1 MYHIIFLILLF
12 FSTYFLM
19 KKQKKIVHN
28 VLSFLL
34 LSFVTL
40 RYGQGSDYFSY
51 IFIFQ
56 NSAELFETAIKTKEF
71 SYLTQEI
78 GFAAISY
85 LWIKLL
91 NFSPETLS
99 ALFSAVSFLLVWFFI
114 RKYSISPIISLFIY
128 YCTFYLIYPFSGI
141 RQGICIGVFLLYLI
155 PLLQERKYTHYYVIS
170 ALLFT
175 MHFSSVILFIIPIV
189 NLVKSYKPIHVYLFG
204 LIALLIGLLLHQLL
218 FSFFSTLDLIGG
230 KIEAYTETNSL
241 DIISLLLRISILIP
255 VMFTY
260 KIYERESI
268 MDLFLKIYI
277 FGFFLYLIFM
287 SSALISARLNVYMR
301 HLEIILLVDTLIL
314 IFKKKEMRILS
325 YFYIFAIMSVLYTKN
340 INAFILQGP
349 YRSEVNF
356 FNYPYVSVFNK
367 KDITELRQIP
377 PFYQKFVIY
386 EY

>member
-12 FSTYFLM
+12 FSTFFLL
-19 KKQKKIVHN
+19 KKQKKIVYN
-28 VLSFLL
+28 ILSLL
-34 LSFVTL
+34 LLGFVTL

-56 NSAELFETAIKTKEF
+56 NSAEMFEIAIKTNEY

-85 LWIKLL
+85 LWLKIF

-99 ALFSAVSFLLVWFFI
+99 ALFSAISFLLVWFFI
-114 RKYSISPIISLFIY
+114 KKYSISPIISLFIY

-155 PLLQERKYTHYYVIS
+155 PLLYKRKYTIYYVIS

-175 MHFSSVILFIIPIV
+175 IHFSSIILFIIPIV
-189 NLVKSYKPIHVYLFG
+189 NLVKSYKPFQVYLFG
-204 LIALLIGLLLHQLL
+204 LIALLIGLLLYQLL
-218 FSFFSTLDLIGG
+218 FSFFSSLDLIGG

-255 VMFTY
+255 VMQTY

-268 MDLFLKIYI
+268 IDLFLKIYI
-277 FGFFLYLIFM
+277 LGFFLYLIFM
-287 SSALISARLNVYMR
+287 ASSLISSRLNVYMR
-301 HLEIILLVDTLIL
+301 HLEIILLVDFLIL

-325 YFYIFAIMSVLYTKN
+325 YLYIFAIMSVLYTKN
-340 INAFILQGP
+340 INSFIEQGP
-349 YRSEVNF
+349 YRSNVNF

-367 KDITELRQIP
+367 KNITELRHIA
-377 PFYQKFVIY
+377 PFYQQFVIY
-386 EY
+386 DY